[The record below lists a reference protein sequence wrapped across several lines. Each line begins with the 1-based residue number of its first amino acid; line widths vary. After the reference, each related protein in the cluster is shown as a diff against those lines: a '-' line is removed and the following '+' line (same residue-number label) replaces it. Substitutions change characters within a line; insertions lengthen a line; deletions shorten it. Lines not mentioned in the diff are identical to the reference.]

1 MKPTWCTLLI
11 KGLYNGTKSV
21 ARGAMF
27 WEDQTNK
34 TKQTTYWDETPFAL
48 ERMVLDSLEK
58 LEEFPSLQQMDM
70 GLKVGDQDIQILW
83 RHAIVLT
90 SGYF

>member
-27 WEDQTNK
+27 WEDLNVINKQNETNN
-34 TKQTTYWDETPFAL
+34 
-48 ERMVLDSLEK
+48 
-58 LEEFPSLQQMDM
+58 
-70 GLKVGDQDIQILW
+70 IL
-83 RHAIVLT
+83 R
-90 SGYF
+90 